1 MIAVIAKRRLAAGQ
15 RPGGKTGSADVIAV
29 TAMLWTGA
37 RAVGAGLA
45 LVVVASCGQKAPP
58 AETSAS
64 LQGAVARAGS
74 VALPASLVAEVARAK
89 GSPPRVAVE
98 ELVRDALA
106 AQGSLARGL
115 DRDPSVSWESTAAL
129 ARRVPEALFDRAVAQ
144 GPPTDDELAT
154 VSVVHAVVMRSSS
167 LREEDAI
174 ALAGAIRQAVAGAR
188 SADEFEARAATVA
201 HPHAQVIVQPVGP
214 FGADGLDASGGELDA
229 GFVAAA
235 FALRAPTDMSPI
247 VASPFGWHVIQLV
260 ERKAPEG
267 SPVDR
272 APEAS
277 EQGSA
282 VVRMRA
288 RMHLDELLR
297 ARAPLAKI
305 EVSGA
310 ADSLLAQA
318 ISTP

>member
-64 LQGAVARAGS
+64 LQGAVARVGS

-247 VASPFGWHVIQLV
+247 VATSVRVARDPARRAKGAGGLS
-260 ERKAPEG
+260 A
-267 SPVDR
+267 DR
-272 APEAS
+272 AREAS